1 MLLRILILGL
11 CTFTL
16 SSITQATDTPI
27 LEITSAVYGVSADEE
42 KVDVTE
48 KVSKRIKDGQLRL
61 EITNQLFSDPAPQ
74 KSKTLFVKYKLGSES
89 LELKVSEGDMLLIPV
104 PKLQGA
110 LKIKKAEYG
119 DHDTGTVYDVTDD
132 VRSRLKDGSIEM
144 PVNNELL
151 GDPASGVYKVLRVVY
166 TIGDVELVK
175 RVYEGGTLKL
185 SEPKPEPVKT
195 H

>member
-1 MLLRILILGL
+1 MLSRVFILCLIGFVV
-11 CTFTL
+11 T
-16 SSITQATDTPI
+16 SISQAADGSA
-27 LEITSAVYGVSADEE
+27 LEITSAVYGVLPDGE

-61 EITNQLFSDPAPQ
+61 EIANTLLSDPAPQ
-74 KSKTLFVKYKLGSES
+74 KSKTLLVKYKLGGQS
-89 LELKVSEGDMLLIPV
+89 LELKVNEGDLLLIPV

-119 DHDTGTVYDVTDD
+119 DHETGTVYDVTDD
-132 VRSRLKDGSIEM
+132 VRSRLKEGAIEM
-144 PVNNELL
+144 PVNNDLL
-151 GDPASGVYKVLRVVY
+151 GDPASGVFKTLRVVY

-185 SEPKPEPVKT
+185 AEPKPD
-195 H
+195 

>member
-1 MLLRILILGL
+1 MLHHVFSLCLCVLAIPSFILAAEGP
-11 CTFTL
+11 
-16 SSITQATDTPI
+16 A
-27 LEITSAVYGVSADEE
+27 LEITSAVYGVLPDGE

-61 EITNQLFSDPAPQ
+61 EITNTLFSDPAPQ
-74 KSKTLFVKYKLGSES
+74 KSKTLLVKYKLGNES
-89 LELKVSEGDMLLIPV
+89 LELKVAEGDLLLIPV

-119 DHDTGTVYDVTDD
+119 DLDTGTVYDVTDD
-132 VRSRLKDGSIEM
+132 VRSRLKDGLIEM
-144 PVNNELL
+144 PVNNDLL
-151 GDPASGVYKVLRVVY
+151 GDPASGVFKTLRVVY

-185 SEPKPEPVKT
+185 SEPKPESL
-195 H
+195 